1 MARIHI
7 HRVALV
13 VVALPLSVSTHSQ
26 APAISPSFEVVSIK
40 RNKSNSDSV
49 NITQQLNGAFS
60 MVNGTPELLIGRA
73 FGAPDQVIALPNW
86 ARSER
91 YDVIATVTSGGPTLT
106 VTQRRELIRGILVD
120 RFRLRA
126 HFEKREQA
134 SFDLVVTRP
143 DKRLG
148 PRMRSADAECPTR
161 GASGAAESR
170 PIPITPIP
178 PTGPVPRCRTRMTR
192 NRIEGDATMATL
204 AALLGTLAGQPV
216 IDKTGLSGY
225 YQLTLDFE
233 PARVSA
239 TDGATRRDG
248 PSLFTSLRE
257 QLGLRLERAR
267 ILADALVIDELERP
281 TDN

>member
-13 VVALPLSVSTHSQ
+13 VVALPLSVSTYSQ
-26 APAISPSFEVVSIK
+26 APAIPPSFEVVSIK

-73 FGAPDQVIALPNW
+73 FGAPDQVIALPSW

-91 YDVIATVTSGGPTLT
+91 YDVIATVTSGSPTLT

-126 HFEKREQA
+126 HVEKREQA

-148 PRMRSADAECPTR
+148 PRMRSADAECLTR
-161 GASGAAESR
+161 AASGAAESR
-170 PIPITPIP
+170 PMPITPIP

-239 TDGATRRDG
+239 TDGATLREG
-248 PSLFTSLRE
+248 PSLFTSLQE

-267 ILADALVIDELERP
+267 ILVDALVIDELERP